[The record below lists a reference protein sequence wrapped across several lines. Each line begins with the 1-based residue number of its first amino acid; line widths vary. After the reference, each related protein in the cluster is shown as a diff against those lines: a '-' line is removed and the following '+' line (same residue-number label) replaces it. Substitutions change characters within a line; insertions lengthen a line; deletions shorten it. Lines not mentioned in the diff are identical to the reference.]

1 MDHHVIMKKYRMFL
15 YGMIVAALG
24 ISMITKAELGTSPI
38 TSPSYVLTFIFPYSL
53 GVFVLAVNSTLF
65 LFECLVLGRSFKKI
79 QLLQLPA
86 TLIFSACIDG
96 WMWMLSFW
104 TPVFYVQKVLLLL
117 AGCAALGLGVAL
129 EGVPDVLILPG
140 EGLVRAISRRK
151 NWDFG
156 IVKTCFDMSLVLTA
170 VLLSVLCL
178 GHVEGIREGTVAA
191 AFLVGG
197 ISKFFIR
204 HITEFDRN
212 HRALFVREE
221 EEILLVPEK

>member
-96 WMWMLSFW
+96 WDVGAVILDSG
-104 TPVFYVQKVLLLL
+104 VL
-117 AGCAALGLGVAL
+117 CT
-129 EGVPDVLILPG
+129 EGSS
-140 EGLVRAISRRK
+140 ASRRMCGPGTGGSAGGGARCTDSSGRRPRPRDITQEK
-151 NWDFG
+151 LGFWHC
-156 IVKTCFDMSLVLTA
+156 KDML
-170 VLLSVLCL
+170 
-178 GHVEGIREGTVAA
+178 
-191 AFLVGG
+191 
-197 ISKFFIR
+197 
-204 HITEFDRN
+204 
-212 HRALFVREE
+212 
-221 EEILLVPEK
+221 

>member
-96 WMWMLSFW
+96 WMWVLSFW
-104 TPVFYVQKVLLLL
+104 TPVFYVQKVLL
-117 AGCAALGLGVAL
+117 
-129 EGVPDVLILPG
+129 PDVLILPG

>member
-96 WMWMLSFW
+96 WMWVLSFYRRS
-104 TPVFYVQKVLLLL
+104 F
-117 AGCAALGLGVAL
+117 CFS
-129 EGVPDVLILPG
+129 PDVRP
-140 EGLVRAISRRK
+140 
-151 NWDFG
+151 WDWG
-156 IVKTCFDMSLVLTA
+156 
-170 VLLSVLCL
+170 
-178 GHVEGIREGTVAA
+178 
-191 AFLVGG
+191 
-197 ISKFFIR
+197 
-204 HITEFDRN
+204 
-212 HRALFVREE
+212 
-221 EEILLVPEK
+221 